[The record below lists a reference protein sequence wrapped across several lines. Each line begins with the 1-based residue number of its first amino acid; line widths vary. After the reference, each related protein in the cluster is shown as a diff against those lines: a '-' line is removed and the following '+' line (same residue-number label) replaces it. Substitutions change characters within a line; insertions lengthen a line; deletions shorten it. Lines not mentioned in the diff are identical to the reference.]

1 MPVQEVLSLL
11 GILLVMVLVLGG
23 CYLVTRWA
31 GAGMSIRLG
40 LPGGGRLRVLDHQDG
55 LVVQAA
61 GRFLVLGSAPSGVS
75 VLCELTE
82 EEGAQWINA
91 SPSDGAAER
100 KTPDFREIL
109 RRLREKK

>member
-11 GILLVMVLVLGG
+11 GVEDEPLEPLG
-23 CYLVTRWA
+23 
-31 GAGMSIRLG
+31 
-40 LPGGGRLRVLDHQDG
+40 D
-55 LVVQAA
+55 QAA

>member
-31 GAGMSIRLG
+31 GT
-40 LPGGGRLRVLDHQDG
+40 
-55 LVVQAA
+55 
-61 GRFLVLGSAPSGVS
+61 GRFLVRGSAPTGVS
-75 VLCELTE
+75 VLCELPE